1 MASQQIYIRHLL
13 FCVQSHKC
21 IPLFKRGK
29 ACGKQSRTAATLS
42 TKLHVPRL
50 PLMGHP
56 VPIRALRHRGFAY
69 VRETLRHMILIEYQY
84 CLPNKKARILRH
96 ELLTLLTIHIRQSI
110 KCMGWPVGAQ
120 EASDLASTARLQL
133 ASVMRS
139 I

>member
-1 MASQQIYIRHLL
+1 MQQIIYDI
-13 FCVQSHKC
+13 FSSMVYSHKC
-21 IPLFKRGK
+21 LLILKRGK
-29 ACGKQSRTAATLS
+29 ACGKQSRTAPTLS